1 MEAAVIHERL
11 AQEYGFTGNYQR
23 TKLHIQ
29 VARPRIATSA
39 QNPLP
44 ATGQS
49 RPSPRPSRP

>member
-23 TKLHIQ
+23 TKLYVQI
-29 VARPRIATSA
+29 ARPRIATSA
-39 QNPLP
+39 QNPIP